1 MAMDSF
7 LSRELAEA
15 AAVEL
20 REYKS
25 ELADKVIVV
34 QGRDGYDV
42 MVGRDSRMCRRC
54 NGSGYIPGQDMS
66 LCSANPL
73 FGSPDCDRGLIKVST

>member
-20 REYKS
+20 REYRS
-25 ELADKVIVV
+25 DLADKVVV
-34 QGRDGYDV
+34 VRGRDGWDV
-42 MVGRDSRMCRRC
+42 MVGRDYRMCRGC
-54 NGSGYIPGQDMS
+54 NGIGFIPGQDMS

-73 FGSPDCDRGLIKVST
+73 YGSPDCNRGLIKVSA

>member
-15 AAVEL
+15 AAVAL

-25 ELADKVIVV
+25 DLADKVMVV
-34 QGRDGYDV
+34 KVGDGWDV
-42 MVGRDSRMCRRC
+42 MVGRDYRMCRRC
-54 NGSGYIPGQDMS
+54 NGSGFISGQDMS

-73 FGSPDCDRGLIKVST
+73 HSSPDCNRGLIKVSA